1 MSDLPG
7 YEILSIDDLDRYTTT
22 QGSQVLRPLRRRL
35 GFRPFG
41 VNVWVGESAGDH
53 VVEPHR
59 EPEGTEELYVV
70 VRGCASFTVLD
81 ETFDAP
87 AGTLVH
93 VPPATFREATAQ
105 EAGTTVLAM
114 GAKEGEAFAPG
125 AWEDFFVAYAELRA
139 GNAERGRAAMQ
150 EALER
155 EPDAWQGAY
164 NAACFEALAG
174 ETEAALAHLQRA
186 VELDRREV
194 QRYAPDDSDLDSIRN
209 DPRYTELLP

>member
-1 MSDLPG
+1 MSDAG
-7 YEILSIDDLDRYTTT
+7 YEILSIDDLDRYPTT
-22 QGSQVLRPLRRRL
+22 QGSQILRPLRRRI

-53 VVEPHR
+53 VIEPHR

-70 VRGCASFTVLD
+70 VRGRASFTVVD

-87 AGTLVH
+87 VGTLVH

-105 EAGTTVLAM
+105 EAGTTVLAL
-114 GAKEGEAFAPG
+114 GAKEGEAFTPG

-155 EPDAWQGAY
+155 QPDEWQGAY

-174 ETEAALAHLQRA
+174 ETDAALEHLQRA
-186 VELDRREV
+186 LELDQREV
-194 QRYAPDDSDLDSIRN
+194 RRYAPDDTDLDSIRD
-209 DPRYTELLP
+209 DPRYSELLA

>member
-1 MSDLPG
+1 VSDAG
-7 YEILSIDDLDRYTTT
+7 YEILSIDDLDRYPTT
-22 QGSQVLRPLRRRL
+22 QGSQILRPLRRRI

-53 VVEPHR
+53 VIEPHR

-70 VRGCASFTVLD
+70 VRGRASFTVVD

-87 AGTLVH
+87 VGTLVH

-105 EAGTTVLAM
+105 EAGTTVLAL
-114 GAKEGEAFAPG
+114 GAKEGEAFTPG

-155 EPDAWQGAY
+155 QPDEWQGAY

-174 ETEAALAHLQRA
+174 ETDAALEHLQRA
-186 VELDRREV
+186 LELDQREV
-194 QRYAPDDSDLDSIRN
+194 RRYAPDDTDLDSIRD
-209 DPRYTELLP
+209 DPRYSELLA

>member
-1 MSDLPG
+1 MSDDAG

-22 QGSQVLRPLRRRL
+22 QGTQVLRPLRRRI

-41 VNVWVGESAGDH
+41 VNVWVGEAVGDH
-53 VVEPHR
+53 VIEPHR

-70 VRGCASFTVLD
+70 VRGLARFTVVD
-81 ETFDAP
+81 EAFDAP
-87 AGTLVH
+87 VGTLVH

-114 GAKEGEAFAPG
+114 GAKEGEAFTPG
-125 AWEDFFVAYAELRA
+125 AWEDFFVAYADLRA
-139 GNAERGRAAMQ
+139 GNADRGRAAIQ

-155 EPDAWQGAY
+155 RPDEWQGAY

-174 ETEAALAHLQRA
+174 ERDAAFDYLQRA

-194 QRYAPDDSDLDSIRN
+194 RRYAPDDTDLDSIRD
-209 DPRYTELLP
+209 DPRYAEVLA

>member
-1 MSDLPG
+1 VSDAG
-7 YEILSIDDLDRYTTT
+7 YEILSIDDLDRYPTT
-22 QGSQVLRPLRRRL
+22 QGSQILRPLRRRI

-53 VVEPHR
+53 VIEPHR

-70 VRGCASFTVLD
+70 VRGRASFTVVD

-87 AGTLVH
+87 VGTLVH

-105 EAGTTVLAM
+105 EAGTTVLAL
-114 GAKEGEAFAPG
+114 GAKEGEAFTPG

-155 EPDAWQGAY
+155 QPDEWQGAY

-174 ETEAALAHLQRA
+174 ETDAALEHLQRA
-186 VELDRREV
+186 LELDRREV
-194 QRYAPDDSDLDSIRN
+194 RRYAPDDTDLDSIRD
-209 DPRYTELLP
+209 DPRYSELLA

>member
-105 EAGTTVLAM
+105 EVGTTVLAM

-155 EPDAWQGAY
+155 EPDAWLGAF

>member
-1 MSDLPG
+1 MSDGAG

-22 QGSQVLRPLRRRL
+22 QGSQVLRPLRRRI

-53 VVEPHR
+53 VIEPHR
-59 EPEGTEELYVV
+59 ETDGTEELYVV
-70 VRGCASFTVLD
+70 VRGLARFTVVD
-81 ETFDAP
+81 EAFDAP
-87 AGTLVH
+87 VGTLVH

-105 EAGTTVLAM
+105 EPGTTVLAM
-114 GAKEGEAFAPG
+114 GARAGKAFTPG

-155 EPDAWQGAY
+155 QPDEWQGAY

-174 ETEAALAHLQRA
+174 EKDAALAHLQRA
-186 VELDRREV
+186 LELDRREV
-194 QRYAPDDSDLDSIRN
+194 RRYAPEDSDLDSIRD
-209 DPRYTELLP
+209 DPRYAELLA